1 MPPIILVLPEQAL
14 KFFFTAQWQYCQKTL
29 FHWRNSELRG
39 TVWHALWNMRILLT
53 GQMACFHK
61 LPSFLIGSHY
71 LCNPPSTSKI
81 PFCFIPPY
89 VLLAGQQSFNI
100 YFTRNAI
107 EIRSLSG
114 TFTQQ

>member
-14 KFFFTAQWQYCQKTL
+14 KFFSQHSGNTAKRH